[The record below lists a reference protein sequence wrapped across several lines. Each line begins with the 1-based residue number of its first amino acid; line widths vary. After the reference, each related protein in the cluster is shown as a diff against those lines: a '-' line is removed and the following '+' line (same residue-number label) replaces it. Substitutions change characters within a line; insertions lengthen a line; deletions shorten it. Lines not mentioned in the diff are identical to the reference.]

1 MTPLKAKESGMD
13 KVRGKLEEIKR
24 EATGRRVGQVET
36 IARLV
41 SEALALMEGE
51 PSVRIFTWEDL
62 EKANTAVIRAMN
74 REPDLRSS
82 LVGQLQ
88 ISMEAMGLRVV
99 ISPPLECVEAYK
111 RDAGIPTENGEDDG
125 RST

>member
-1 MTPLKAKESGMD
+1 MTDSDG
-13 KVRGKLEEIKR
+13 VREKLVEIKL
-24 EATGRRVGQVET
+24 EATGRRVGQVEK
-36 IARLV
+36 IAAHV
-41 SEALALMEGE
+41 SEALALLKSEPGE
-51 PSVRIFTWEDL
+51 RIFTWEDL

-111 RDAGIPTENGEDDG
+111 RDAGIPTEGGEDDG
-125 RST
+125 